1 MNKKFSLMM
10 ALILTALVAK
20 AQDNPP
26 DATWE
31 SDPLDVLESQ
41 QKEAV
46 EPTVPE
52 FQEIPEDGAAA
63 PAPPA
68 PEVAAPENS
77 FEEVSPGTPA
87 EVAPPPPATVESSP
101 APVPS
106 LEATSV
112 GSEPDYSREAEFHR
126 IYKSYNE
133 QPTSVELWE
142 KAVGARESEI
152 YQVQKG
158 DTLWGIST
166 TFFGDP
172 NFWPKIWSLNN
183 GAIAN
188 PHEIDPL
195 MNIQFFPGTAD
206 EAPTLDLADAG
217 AVAKDV
223 TAPATVTDVSK
234 SAVGASIPRPKKRA
248 PLLKSL
254 PDSLPQYRMGVL
266 KDAKVELQVELPK
279 NQFPTAPEYLEYYMT
294 DAPIAG
300 VGRVTSTEMD
310 MKTAGEYQFIYVQL
324 DDASSKEFVA
334 QKNLTKVADPQVKNR
349 EGQMVELQGQIEV
362 LEKVNDQQ
370 NIYRAIVKKSLQP
383 IEVGALL
390 TPGRL
395 PMIDPSSSDLTSGV
409 GAKIIGGQFDRK
421 RNIFGNNTLVFL
433 DGGSGQGLQEGQS
446 LAIFADERVRNKK
459 SQAVMNDRVIGTVKI
474 VRVSPNFATGYVVKA
489 SDNVVVGDYVGR
501 PVSQAMNSTPVVEAP
516 AKVDSD
522 FEKEFDEMPA
532 DTPEATPA
540 PETGS
545 EDSDLD
551 F

>member
-10 ALILTALVAK
+10 ALILTALMAQ

-41 QKEAV
+41 QKDVV

-52 FQEIPEDGAAA
+52 FQEIPEEGAAVPA
-63 PAPPA
+63 PAA
-68 PEVAAPENS
+68 PDVAAPENS
-77 FEEVSPGTPA
+77 FEEVAPGAPA
-87 EVAPPPPATVESSP
+87 EVAPPPTETVESSP
-101 APVPS
+101 AVTPS
-106 LEATSV
+106 TTV
-112 GSEPDYSREAEFHR
+112 GSEPDFSREAEFHR

-142 KAVGARESEI
+142 KAVGARESEV
-152 YQVQKG
+152 YQIQKG
-158 DTLWGIST
+158 DTLWGVST

-183 GAIAN
+183 GSITN
-188 PHEIDPL
+188 PHEISPL

-206 EAPTLDLADAG
+206 EAPTLDLADAS
-217 AVAKDV
+217 AVQKDA
-223 TAPATVTDVSK
+223 TAPAAAATVADVK
-234 SAVGASIPRPKKRA
+234 STAGATIPRPKKRA
-248 PLLKSL
+248 PLLKTL
-254 PDSLPQYRMGVL
+254 PESLPQYRMGVL
-266 KDAKVELQVELPK
+266 RDTAVELQVELPK

-294 DAPIAG
+294 DTPVTG
-300 VGRVTSTEMD
+300 VGRVTATEMD

-324 DDASSKEFVA
+324 DDSGSKEFVA
-334 QKNLTKVADPQVKNR
+334 QKNLTKVADPLVKKR

-395 PMIDPSSSDLTSGV
+395 PMIDPSAAEITSGV
-409 GAKIIGGQFDRK
+409 GARIMGGQFDRK

-459 SQAVMNDRVIGTVKI
+459 NQAVMNDRVIGTVKI
-474 VRVSPNFATGYVVKA
+474 VRVSPNFATGYVVRA
-489 SDNVVVGDYVGR
+489 SDNVVVGDYVGK
-501 PVSQAMNSTPVVEAP
+501 PMTQAMNFAPVVEAP

-522 FEKEFDEMPA
+522 FEKEFDEAPA
-532 DTPEATPA
+532 DTPA
-540 PETGS
+540 PDTGS

>member
-41 QKEAV
+41 QKDVV

-52 FQEIPEDGAAA
+52 FQEIPEEGAG
-63 PAPPA
+63 
-68 PEVAAPENS
+68 VAAPENS

-87 EVAPPPPATVESSP
+87 EVAPPPTQRVESSP
-101 APVPS
+101 APAPGT
-106 LEATSV
+106 AM

-126 IYKSYNE
+126 IYKNYNE

-206 EAPTLDLADAG
+206 EAPTLDLAAAGTGEKDA
-217 AVAKDV
+217 
-223 TAPATVTDVSK
+223 TAAPQTVTD
-234 SAVGASIPRPKKRA
+234 AGPAATGATIPRPKKRA

-254 PDSLPQYRMGVL
+254 PNSLPPYRMGVL
-266 KDAKVELQVELPK
+266 KDSKVELQVELPK
-279 NQFPTAPEYLEYYMT
+279 TQFPTAPEYLEYYMT
-294 DAPIAG
+294 DTPVAG
-300 VGRVTSTEMD
+300 VGRVTATEMD

-324 DDASSKEFVA
+324 DNAGNKEFVA

-395 PMIDPSSSDLTSGV
+395 PMIDPSSSGLTSGV
-409 GAKIIGGQFDRK
+409 GARIIGGQFDRK
-421 RNIFGNNTLVFL
+421 RNIFGNSTLVFL

-459 SQAVMNDRVIGTVKI
+459 NQAVMNDRVIGTVKI

-489 SDNVVVGDYVGR
+489 SDNVVVGDYVGK
-501 PVSQAMNSTPVVEAP
+501 PVTHAMNSAPVMEAP
-516 AKVDSD
+516 TKVDSD
-522 FEKEFDEMPA
+522 FEKEFDDMPG
-532 DTPEATPA
+532 DTPGESA
-540 PETGS
+540 PGAGS

>member
-26 DATWE
+26 DANWE

-41 QKEAV
+41 QKDVV

-77 FEEVSPGTPA
+77 FEDVSPGTPV
-87 EVAPPPPATVESSP
+87 EVAPPPTQTVESSP
-101 APVPS
+101 APAPS
-106 LEATSV
+106 AAV
-112 GSEPDYSREAEFHR
+112 GSEPDYSQEAEFHR
-126 IYKSYNE
+126 IYKNYNE

-142 KAVGARESEI
+142 KAVGARESEM
-152 YQVQKG
+152 YRVQKG

-183 GAIAN
+183 GAVAN

-206 EAPTLDLADAG
+206 EAPTLDLAAAGTVEKDATAPVTATDAG
-217 AVAKDV
+217 KAPVA
-223 TAPATVTDVSK
+223 
-234 SAVGASIPRPKKRA
+234 GANIPRPKKRA
-248 PLLKSL
+248 PLLKTL
-254 PDSLPQYRMGVL
+254 PNSLPQYRMGVL
-266 KDAKVELQVELPK
+266 RDAKVELQVELPK
-279 NQFPTAPEYLEYYMT
+279 NQFPTAPEFLEYYMT
-294 DAPIAG
+294 DTPITG

-324 DDASSKEFVA
+324 DDSASKEFVA

-395 PMIDPSSSDLTSGV
+395 PMIDPSSAGLTSGV
-409 GAKIIGGQFDRK
+409 GARIIGGQFDRK
-421 RNIFGNNTLVFL
+421 RNIFGNSTLVFL

-459 SQAVMNDRVIGTVKI
+459 SGAVMNDRVIGTVKI
-474 VRVSPNFATGYVVKA
+474 VRVSANFATGYVVKA
-489 SDNVVVGDYVGR
+489 SDNVVVGDYVGK
-501 PVSQAMNSTPVVEAP
+501 PMTQAMNAAPVVETP

-522 FEKEFDEMPA
+522 FEKEFDDMPA
-532 DTPEATPA
+532 DTPSATPVPDA
-540 PETGS
+540 GS
-545 EDSDLD
+545 EDSELD